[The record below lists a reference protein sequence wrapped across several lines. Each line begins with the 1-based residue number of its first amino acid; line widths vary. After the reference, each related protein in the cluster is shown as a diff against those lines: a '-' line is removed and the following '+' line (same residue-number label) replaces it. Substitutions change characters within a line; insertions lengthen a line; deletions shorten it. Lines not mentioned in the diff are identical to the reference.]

1 MFFRLISKH
10 SFNIARFTL
19 HDTIFPLALFTC
31 IVVGRTSSFFHTFIL
46 HLRAKWDRENS
57 NNSLEFTTQLPA
69 PESQSNALCS
79 VVQFIN
85 AKSLL
90 HSIFPSSSRKAGL
103 FLNVCFNSSIK
114 RAVFLFPPI
123 FL

>member
-31 IVVGRTSSFFHTFIL
+31 IVVGRTSRFSYTFIL
-46 HLRAKWDRENS
+46 HLRTKWNLENS
-57 NNSLEFTTQLPA
+57 NISLEFISLLL
-69 PESQSNALCS
+69 ALKSHSIALYS
-79 VVQFIN
+79 VVQLID

-103 FLNVCFNSSIK
+103 FLKVCFNSSIK
-114 RAVFLFPPI
+114 RAVFLLPPI